1 MAEQCY
7 NAQSND
13 QCYNAQTT
21 NSKLEKLSQ
30 TKPVNHKAFF
40 PSSIMLNL
48 LSKLSRLRLRYNSY
62 KILTYSSLFNML
74 YFFKNIF
81 LFSLS
86 F

>member
-30 TKPVNHKAFF
+30 TKPVNHKASF
-40 PSSIMLNL
+40 PSSEMLNL
-48 LSKLSRLRLRYNSY
+48 LPTLSRLKLRCNSY
-62 KILTYSSLFNML
+62 KILAYSSLLNML
-74 YFFKNIF
+74 FFFKNIF